1 MDHDQSSSIS
11 DVASFLLFLVLE
23 EVGLVFDFVSAFDFA
38 FGFATGF

>member
-1 MDHDQSSSIS
+1 MDLDQSSSIS
-11 DVASFLLFLVLE
+11 DVASLLFLVLE